1 MNTIQEAYTSI
12 YDKPSTRD
20 SIKITGNSL
29 KRVLGDLKQYVHNV
43 FGDDVIEMLENK
55 ANEFDNFKSS
65 LIDQIQQSTIDQP
78 TKAFLVKKI
87 TKANNLCKLYNALY
101 IGHELY

>member
-12 YDKPSTRD
+12 YNRSPKLDNV
-20 SIKITGNSL
+20 KITGNSL
-29 KRVLGDLKQYVHNV
+29 KRVLGDLKHYIHNV
-43 FGDDVIEMLENK
+43 FGDDVVEMLENK
-55 ANEFDNFKSS
+55 SNEFDNFKSS

-78 TKAFLVKKI
+78 TKMFLVKKI
-87 TKANNLCKLYNALY
+87 NKANNLCKLYNTLY